1 MYLCKRHCEFC
12 AALVIVGAAV
22 AAVAVV
28 IIIVADPK
36 PDTFPSPTPCP
47 LATPQHVADLLPAAV
62 CSVFCLS
69 FVSFCSVFLQ
79 LLKVYG
85 VFAAAVAFGTRFALG
100 HCAVFLQYFCIF
112 VVFCILCF
120 CCIFI
125 CCAWQVAS
133 KTFLCGSCHF
143 VVVILLFSPL
153 AFCKYYMVY
162 IYMNILFLFIAF
174 AA

>member
-36 PDTFPSPTPCP
+36 PDTFPLTLP
-47 LATPQHVADLLPAAV
+47 LPHATPQHVADLLPAAV

-100 HCAVFLQYFCIF
+100 HCAVFLQYFLYFCCILYFVFLLHIYLLCMASGKQNISVWQLPFCRCDF
-112 VVFCILCF
+112 VVFPAF
-120 CCIFI
+120 
-125 CCAWQVAS
+125 
-133 KTFLCGSCHF
+133 FL
-143 VVVILLFSPL
+143 
-153 AFCKYYMVY
+153 
-162 IYMNILFLFIAF
+162 
-174 AA
+174 